1 MKKIVYFLLFAL
13 CLPIGLMAQSVD
25 DDLYFIPSKD
35 KQEKKETPVKKETK
49 KQVTNIYTSPG
60 TTVVVQD
67 RKGRTRDVD
76 EYNRRYDARDNEF
89 VMDNDTLY
97 IKEKSNPDL
106 DGEWVTG
113 EFNGTE
119 DDYEYAER
127 IIRFRNPRFAISIS
141 SPLYWDVVYGP
152 NSWGTMAGDGI
163 VLTTLGDILRVI
175 GAAGMAATGVA
186 GMAVA
191 IGDIITTGTVV
202 LAGAGAEVEAV
213 IGQVLP
219 IQTVVLPDKAVTGI
233 LPLFVVMVRVPFV
246 PVVLLFGEALQFV
259 QKVVLFVLLV
269 LLIAGEL
276 LPGV

>member
-1 MKKIVYFLLFAL
+1 MYIPTVCMLMRSRHSVIHSGGIGVMAL
-13 CLPIGLMAQSVD
+13 TAGD
-25 DDLYFIPSKD
+25 
-35 KQEKKETPVKKETK
+35 
-49 KQVTNIYTSPG
+49 
-60 TTVVVQD
+60 
-67 RKGRTRDVD
+67 
-76 EYNRRYDARDNEF
+76 
-89 VMDNDTLY
+89 
-97 IKEKSNPDL
+97 
-106 DGEWVTG
+106 
-113 EFNGTE
+113 
-119 DDYEYAER
+119 
-127 IIRFRNPRFAISIS
+127 
-141 SPLYWDVVYGP
+141 
-152 NSWGTMAGDGI
+152 GTMAGDGI
-163 VLTTLGDILRVI
+163 VLTILGATLRVI

-186 GMAVA
+186 GMAAVA
-191 IGDIITTGTVV
+191 IGDIITIGTVV

>member
-1 MKKIVYFLLFAL
+1 MYIPTVCMLMRSRHSVIHSGGIGVMAL
-13 CLPIGLMAQSVD
+13 TAGD
-25 DDLYFIPSKD
+25 
-35 KQEKKETPVKKETK
+35 
-49 KQVTNIYTSPG
+49 
-60 TTVVVQD
+60 
-67 RKGRTRDVD
+67 
-76 EYNRRYDARDNEF
+76 
-89 VMDNDTLY
+89 
-97 IKEKSNPDL
+97 
-106 DGEWVTG
+106 
-113 EFNGTE
+113 
-119 DDYEYAER
+119 
-127 IIRFRNPRFAISIS
+127 
-141 SPLYWDVVYGP
+141 
-152 NSWGTMAGDGI
+152 GTMAGDGI
-163 VLTTLGDILRVI
+163 VLTTLGDILRGI
-175 GAAGMAATGVA
+175 GVA

>member
-1 MKKIVYFLLFAL
+1 MYIPTVCMLMRSRHSVIHSGGIGVMAL
-13 CLPIGLMAQSVD
+13 TAGD
-25 DDLYFIPSKD
+25 
-35 KQEKKETPVKKETK
+35 
-49 KQVTNIYTSPG
+49 
-60 TTVVVQD
+60 
-67 RKGRTRDVD
+67 
-76 EYNRRYDARDNEF
+76 
-89 VMDNDTLY
+89 
-97 IKEKSNPDL
+97 
-106 DGEWVTG
+106 
-113 EFNGTE
+113 
-119 DDYEYAER
+119 
-127 IIRFRNPRFAISIS
+127 
-141 SPLYWDVVYGP
+141 
-152 NSWGTMAGDGI
+152 GTMAGDGI

-233 LPLFVVMVRVPFV
+233 LPLFVVMVRVPFG

>member
-1 MKKIVYFLLFAL
+1 MYIPTVCMLMRSRHSVIHSGGIGVMAL
-13 CLPIGLMAQSVD
+13 TAGD
-25 DDLYFIPSKD
+25 
-35 KQEKKETPVKKETK
+35 
-49 KQVTNIYTSPG
+49 
-60 TTVVVQD
+60 
-67 RKGRTRDVD
+67 
-76 EYNRRYDARDNEF
+76 
-89 VMDNDTLY
+89 
-97 IKEKSNPDL
+97 
-106 DGEWVTG
+106 
-113 EFNGTE
+113 
-119 DDYEYAER
+119 
-127 IIRFRNPRFAISIS
+127 
-141 SPLYWDVVYGP
+141 
-152 NSWGTMAGDGI
+152 GTMAGDGI

-186 GMAVA
+186 GMAAVA

>member
-1 MKKIVYFLLFAL
+1 MAL
-13 CLPIGLMAQSVD
+13 TAGD
-25 DDLYFIPSKD
+25 
-35 KQEKKETPVKKETK
+35 
-49 KQVTNIYTSPG
+49 
-60 TTVVVQD
+60 
-67 RKGRTRDVD
+67 
-76 EYNRRYDARDNEF
+76 
-89 VMDNDTLY
+89 
-97 IKEKSNPDL
+97 
-106 DGEWVTG
+106 
-113 EFNGTE
+113 
-119 DDYEYAER
+119 
-127 IIRFRNPRFAISIS
+127 
-141 SPLYWDVVYGP
+141 
-152 NSWGTMAGDGI
+152 GTMAGDEI

-233 LPLFVVMVRVPFV
+233 LPLFVVMVRVQFV

>member
-1 MKKIVYFLLFAL
+1 MYIPTVCMLMRSRHSVIHSGGIGVMAL
-13 CLPIGLMAQSVD
+13 TAGD
-25 DDLYFIPSKD
+25 
-35 KQEKKETPVKKETK
+35 
-49 KQVTNIYTSPG
+49 
-60 TTVVVQD
+60 
-67 RKGRTRDVD
+67 
-76 EYNRRYDARDNEF
+76 
-89 VMDNDTLY
+89 
-97 IKEKSNPDL
+97 
-106 DGEWVTG
+106 
-113 EFNGTE
+113 
-119 DDYEYAER
+119 
-127 IIRFRNPRFAISIS
+127 
-141 SPLYWDVVYGP
+141 
-152 NSWGTMAGDGI
+152 GTMAGDGI

-175 GAAGMAATGVA
+175 GAAGMAAPGVA

>member
-1 MKKIVYFLLFAL
+1 MYIPTVCMLMRSRHSVIHSGGIGVMAL
-13 CLPIGLMAQSVD
+13 TAGD
-25 DDLYFIPSKD
+25 
-35 KQEKKETPVKKETK
+35 
-49 KQVTNIYTSPG
+49 
-60 TTVVVQD
+60 
-67 RKGRTRDVD
+67 
-76 EYNRRYDARDNEF
+76 
-89 VMDNDTLY
+89 
-97 IKEKSNPDL
+97 
-106 DGEWVTG
+106 
-113 EFNGTE
+113 
-119 DDYEYAER
+119 
-127 IIRFRNPRFAISIS
+127 
-141 SPLYWDVVYGP
+141 
-152 NSWGTMAGDGI
+152 GTMAGDGI

-186 GMAVA
+186 GMAAVA
-191 IGDIITTGTVV
+191 IGDIIATGTVV

-219 IQTVVLPDKAVTGI
+219 IQTVVLLDKAVTGI

>member
-1 MKKIVYFLLFAL
+1 MLMRSRHSVIHSGGIGVMAL
-13 CLPIGLMAQSVD
+13 TAGD
-25 DDLYFIPSKD
+25 
-35 KQEKKETPVKKETK
+35 
-49 KQVTNIYTSPG
+49 
-60 TTVVVQD
+60 
-67 RKGRTRDVD
+67 
-76 EYNRRYDARDNEF
+76 
-89 VMDNDTLY
+89 
-97 IKEKSNPDL
+97 
-106 DGEWVTG
+106 
-113 EFNGTE
+113 
-119 DDYEYAER
+119 
-127 IIRFRNPRFAISIS
+127 
-141 SPLYWDVVYGP
+141 
-152 NSWGTMAGDGI
+152 GTMAGDGI

-186 GMAVA
+186 GMAAVA

-219 IQTVVLPDKAVTGI
+219 IQTVVLLDKAVTGI